1 MMSKLA
7 IEDLVLPTYNVR
19 MQIFQALCVLPRL
32 DSSVFAKI
40 SRQHGLGLQQPLGS
54 SPLETLTTDR
64 ATLLDSLAPLYSTTL
79 HNLAHQPPAIDQ
91 FCGRRGIK
99 DRWAVCGV
107 GALSPRSFIRLTL
120 VFRQIVARSLSGCC
134 SFLVRAL
141 LLSVLFPLFSG
152 SLQSRSLLSLLRRA
166 EQHVLNHDGPGA

>member
-79 HNLAHQPPAIDQ
+79 ALAPQAKAARQH
-91 FCGRRGIK
+91 F
-99 DRWAVCGV
+99 AVDPLC
-107 GALSPRSFIRLTL
+107 I
-120 VFRQIVARSLSGCC
+120 
-134 SFLVRAL
+134 SFLTIYKNGCRTT
-141 LLSVLFPLFSG
+141 SPKS
-152 SLQSRSLLSLLRRA
+152 
-166 EQHVLNHDGPGA
+166 